1 MHTEYLHN
9 EITDK
14 ILKGFYEV
22 YSVLGFG
29 FLEKVYER
37 ALVFELDKM
46 GLACK
51 SQYPINVLYKCEIVG
66 EYFADL
72 FVMDKII
79 VEVKAVEVLKKEH
92 ELQLI
97 NYLKATSV
105 EVGLLLN
112 FGRNP
117 EVRRKIYTNNRKN
130 SITYLS
136 ENLTSL

>member
-37 ALVFELDKM
+37 AMVIELNKM

-51 SQYPINVLYKCEIVG
+51 SQYPINVIYKSESVG
-66 EYFADL
+66 EYYADL
-72 FVMDKII
+72 FVMDKVI
-79 VEVKAVEVLKKEH
+79 VELKAVEVLKKEH

-97 NYLKATSV
+97 NYLKATSI
-105 EVGLLLN
+105 EVGLLIN
-112 FGRNP
+112 FGKNP
-117 EVRRKIYTNNRKN
+117 EIRRKIYTNSRKN
-130 SITYLS
+130 NAANISDDQESI
-136 ENLTSL
+136 